1 MTYQKRFGIDGS
13 RRWRGRRQPT
23 RERCKAMY
31 GREGEEKKRQRHMRP
46 ALTPGSIATEAAA
59 PLAFPYVNPLDSFSK
74 GAHKSHVGECA
85 LFQSGNTLPFVEIIR
100 WFTRGKEDCLKLCV
114 NWLYRPTDIK
124 LAKDILLDN
133 FPNEVLYSFHKDAIT
148 AASLLHPCKVA
159 FLEKGVEL
167 PSWISSFLCRRVYDI
182 ANKRLWWL
190 TDQEYINKHQEE
202 VDKLLNKTRLEMHAA
217 VQSGSQKSQSTSAS
231 TLELKSGSDRV
242 QNSDTSFPS
251 QAKGKKR
258 LGDQGE
264 ELVKGDQDMGA
275 VKRDQG
281 TELIN
286 QQHPAKLDDGDY
298 VYFEFDNMKAE
309 IAKITEKG
317 GLISYEGVEKLVNLM
332 QLGRTKKKVDLAGR
346 IILADVIAATDKYD
360 CLDKFVQLMGVSVLD
375 DWLQEVHKGKP
386 SDGRRH
392 RDSDKVVEDF
402 LLSLLQA
409 LDKLPVNLNAL
420 QTCNIGKSVNNL
432 RTHKNLEIQKKA
444 RSLVDTWKKRVNA
457 EISKTNDAKSVG
469 SGRPVSCSVKP
480 CSSDVSHSGNKRSGS
495 TNVAA
500 KMHSTQPSACRALS
514 NKYGAPD
521 SPKKEN
527 FPASIVVSLKDSH
540 CKTVEEK
547 SSGSSQSQ
555 NNSDQAKTMASS
567 WKQEVRSSTAG
578 STTTSKLAGGSYH
591 HRRSSNA
598 LLGTSIA
605 ACQRENHL
613 GRSGSVNKVMTLEK
627 ASQRGQTSERPTD
640 VPVDDHGNTNS
651 LIVRLPTHGWS
662 HRRSASGDSFED
674 PLVMS
679 SRSSSPGIPDKQH
692 HNNHKRQKND
702 VSQSH
707 IATDAN
713 TVPLQHNDV
722 KEDAGAEGVISPTDI
737 LDEEHGKFVGGSG
750 KVADTI
756 ITACLSSGNENV
768 VSLTRPRRR
777 NSCSSIHALIESC
790 AKYSEASTP
799 LAVRDDMGMNLPATV
814 AAGEISKS
822 DLISSTDS
830 LGTSPVAEVPS
841 NGNGESKLGSSCDD
855 NMAKRN
861 IQYDEAADANSE
873 KEGKSIGSVLAM
885 EPLQQVNTN
894 FTSNSSNAIRLQDNK
909 LTNDPM
915 TQSTVSCMSS
925 HKIVDSCMK
934 VEVKI
939 GEERIYKCISSS
951 KPAEVEECDAD
962 GAFLLKDKR
971 MTGGQVSDIY
981 TDGKPNSTSSSMDE
995 NKFLECECEKI
1006 GDGSICTSDIK
1017 IGYRCDLDIS
1027 ASGRNLEKLHVEKK
1041 TSSIVVKEVSG
1052 GTNSIDQQQALSSDA
1067 VDESVNAVVLLAADN
1082 VPSPKAADESRNRK
1096 LGNSGINHL
1105 ESGHEGNEP
1114 NCIPVSSIV
1123 EPVGSTVVSLVT
1135 AQIVGNLKEAH
1146 ENCPLGSASQEPPST
1161 LGTEETEHSAKSI
1174 SSKISAF
1181 DSDGRK
1187 ALASSAEPCSVI
1199 ASAELDVAT
1208 KLEFDLNEDLPADD
1222 ENDGQPAVSAAAS
1235 SSTVH
1240 LPNLSSS
1247 ANFMS
1252 NCLPTSSITVSAPA
1266 KGPFVPPESL
1276 LKTKGELGWKGS
1288 AATSAF
1294 RPAEPLKTLEMTPND
1309 SDVSSFDG
1317 AGKLGQPPLGIDLNI
1332 ADERVAKDMASQTW
1346 PLSVESGQ
1354 FLASTS
1360 CRLEMPLLPGRPAS
1374 EANMLRNFDL
1384 NDRPSPSEVG
1394 VEPVQRNQ
1402 QARDVPFLA
1411 PVTDHRTSNSVS
1423 SWFHPNSYP
1432 AVAVPSFLYDRREQS
1447 NQIVGALGSRRILGS
1462 VIGGGNLGNDI
1473 YRGPVLSSSPAMA
1486 CSPAAAFSY
1495 GSFPLASSFPI
1506 ASTSFRDTSTQ
1517 CVDLSSGGGSCFPTF
1532 PSMPLGPSSGTSSHY
1547 PRPYL
1552 ISFPE
1557 GRTASVSDNSLIW
1570 SRQVLDLNTGSG
1582 SGKMEGKGERL
1593 PSASKPLLA
1602 ATSQAFME
1610 EQTRMC
1616 GLSGVGSK
1624 RKEPEGSW
1632 DVDRSA
1638 KQYSR

>member
-317 GLISYEGVEKLVNLM
+317 GLISYEGVEKL
-332 QLGRTKKKVDLAGR
+332 
-346 IILADVIAATDKYD
+346 
-360 CLDKFVQLMGVSVLD
+360 
-375 DWLQEVHKGKP
+375 
-386 SDGRRH
+386 
-392 RDSDKVVEDF
+392 
-402 LLSLLQA
+402 A

-722 KEDAGAEGVISPTDI
+722 KEDAGAE
-737 LDEEHGKFVGGSG
+737 
-750 KVADTI
+750 
-756 ITACLSSGNENV
+756 
-768 VSLTRPRRR
+768 
-777 NSCSSIHALIESC
+777 ESC

-885 EPLQQVNTN
+885 EPL
-894 FTSNSSNAIRLQDNK
+894 
-909 LTNDPM
+909 
-915 TQSTVSCMSS
+915 
-925 HKIVDSCMK
+925 
-934 VEVKI
+934 
-939 GEERIYKCISSS
+939 
-951 KPAEVEECDAD
+951 
-962 GAFLLKDKR
+962 
-971 MTGGQVSDIY
+971 
-981 TDGKPNSTSSSMDE
+981 
-995 NKFLECECEKI
+995 
-1006 GDGSICTSDIK
+1006 
-1017 IGYRCDLDIS
+1017 
-1027 ASGRNLEKLHVEKK
+1027 
-1041 TSSIVVKEVSG
+1041 
-1052 GTNSIDQQQALSSDA
+1052 QQQALSSDA

-1235 SSTVH
+1235 SST
-1240 LPNLSSS
+1240 
-1247 ANFMS
+1247 
-1252 NCLPTSSITVSAPA
+1252 
-1266 KGPFVPPESL
+1266 
-1276 LKTKGELGWKGS
+1276 TKGELGWKGS

-1411 PVTDHRTSNSVS
+1411 PVTDHRTK
-1423 SWFHPNSYP
+1423 
-1432 AVAVPSFLYDRREQS
+1432 
-1447 NQIVGALGSRRILGS
+1447 
-1462 VIGGGNLGNDI
+1462 
-1473 YRGPVLSSSPAMA
+1473 
-1486 CSPAAAFSY
+1486 
-1495 GSFPLASSFPI
+1495 
-1506 ASTSFRDTSTQ
+1506 
-1517 CVDLSSGGGSCFPTF
+1517 
-1532 PSMPLGPSSGTSSHY
+1532 
-1547 PRPYL
+1547 
-1552 ISFPE
+1552 

>member
-1 MTYQKRFGIDGS
+1 MVPAGGGVGDNQIGKDARLCMGGKVRRRNGS
-13 RRWRGRRQPT
+13 GT
-23 RERCKAMY
+23 C
-31 GREGEEKKRQRHMRP
+31 
-46 ALTPGSIATEAAA
+46 GSIAAD
-59 PLAFPYVNPLDSFSK
+59 PLAFPSLNPLDSFSK
-74 GAHKSHVGECA
+74 
-85 LFQSGNTLPFVEIIR
+85 
-100 WFTRGKEDCLKLCV
+100 
-114 NWLYRPTDIK
+114 
-124 LAKDILLDN
+124 
-133 FPNEVLYSFHKDAIT
+133 
-148 AASLLHPCKVA
+148 
-159 FLEKGVEL
+159 
-167 PSWISSFLCRRVYDI
+167 
-182 ANKRLWWL
+182 
-190 TDQEYINKHQEE
+190 KHQEE

-217 VQSGSQKSQSTSAS
+217 VQSGLQKSQSTSAS
-231 TLELKSGSDRV
+231 TLQLKSGSDRV
-242 QNSDTSFPS
+242 QNSDTSFLS
-251 QAKGKKR
+251 QAKEKKR

-264 ELVKGDQDMGA
+264 ELVKGDQVTGA

-298 VYFEFDNMKAE
+298 VNFEFDNMKAE

-332 QLGRTKKKVDLAGR
+332 QRARTKKKIDLAGR
-346 IILADVIAATDKYD
+346 IMLADVIEPTDKYD
-360 CLDKFVQLMGVSVLD
+360 CLDKFVQLMGVTVLD

-386 SDGRRH
+386 SDGRTH
-392 RDSDKVVEDF
+392 IDSDKVVEDF
-402 LLSLLQA
+402 LLSLLRA
-409 LDKLPVNLNAL
+409 LDKLPVNLSAL

-469 SGRPVSCSVKP
+469 SGQSVSCSVKP
-480 CSSDVSHSGNKRSGS
+480 CSYDVSHSGNKRSGS

-521 SPKKEN
+521 STKKET
-527 FPASIVVSLKDSH
+527 FSASIVVSLKDPH

-547 SSGSSQSQ
+547 SSDSSQSQ

-567 WKQEVRSSTAG
+567 WKEEARSSTAG
-578 STTTSKLAGGSYH
+578 STTTSKLAGDSYH
-591 HRRSSNA
+591 HRRSSNG

-605 ACQRENHL
+605 ACQRENHS
-613 GRSGSVNKVMTLEK
+613 GRSGSVNRVMTLEK
-627 ASQRGQTSERPTD
+627 ASQCGQTSERPTD

-651 LIVRLPTHGWS
+651 LIVRLPNHGRS
-662 HRRSASGDSFED
+662 HRHSASGDSFKD

-692 HNNHKRQKND
+692 HNNRKRQKND

-707 IATDAN
+707 VATDAN
-713 TVPLQHNDV
+713 TEPLQCNDV

-737 LDEEHGKFVGGSG
+737 LDEEHGKFVDGSG

-777 NSCSSIHALIESC
+777 KSCSSIHALIESC

-799 LAVRDDMGMNLPATV
+799 LAIRDDMGMNLPATV

-830 LGTSPVAEVPS
+830 LGTSPVAEDPS
-841 NGNGESKLGSSCDD
+841 NGNGESMLGLSCDD
-855 NMAKRN
+855 NMVKRN

-873 KEGKSIGSVLAM
+873 KQGKSVGSVLAM
-885 EPLQQVNTN
+885 EPLQQENTN
-894 FTSNSSNAIRLQDNK
+894 FTSNSSNAIQLQDNK

-915 TQSTVSCMSS
+915 TQSTISCMSS

-934 VEVKI
+934 VEVNI
-939 GEERIYKCISSS
+939 GEERIHKCISSS
-951 KPAEVEECDAD
+951 KPAEVECDAD
-962 GAFLLKDKR
+962 GAFPLKDKR

-1006 GDGSICTSDIK
+1006 GDGSICTSDVK
-1017 IGYRCDLDIS
+1017 ISYRCDLDIA
-1027 ASGRNLEKLHVEKK
+1027 ASSRNLETLHVEKK
-1041 TSSIVVKEVSG
+1041 TSSVVVKEVFG
-1052 GTNSIDQQQALSSDA
+1052 GTNSIDQQQALASDA
-1067 VDESVNAVVLLAADN
+1067 VDGSVNVVVLLATDN
-1082 VPSPKAADESRNRK
+1082 VPFPKAADESRNRK
-1096 LGNSGINHL
+1096 SGNSGISHL
-1105 ESGHEGNEP
+1105 ESGHEANEP
-1114 NCIPVSSIV
+1114 NSIPVSSIV

-1135 AQIVGNLKEAH
+1135 AQIVGSLKEAH

-1161 LGTEETEHSAKSI
+1161 LGTEDTENSAKSI
-1174 SSKISAF
+1174 GSKISAF

-1187 ALASSAEPCSVI
+1187 ALASSAEPCSLI
-1199 ASAELDVAT
+1199 ASAEPDVAS
-1208 KLEFDLNEDLPADD
+1208 KLEFDLNEGLPADD
-1222 ENDGQPAVSAAAS
+1222 DNDCQPAVSAAAAS
-1235 SSTVH
+1235 SSTIH
-1240 LPNLSSS
+1240 LSNLSSC

-1252 NCLPTSSITVSAPA
+1252 NCSPTSITVSAPA

-1276 LKTKGELGWKGS
+1276 LKTKGEPGWKGT

-1294 RPAEPLKTLEMTPND
+1294 RPAEPRKTLEMTPND
-1309 SDVSSFDG
+1309 SDVSSFYG
-1317 AGKLGQPPLGIDLNI
+1317 AGKQGQPPLGIDLNI
-1332 ADERVAKDMASQTW
+1332 ADERVTEDMVSQS
-1346 PLSVESGQ
+1346 SVQTAVPVLGTVTDDAPTRTVMGVYLDLNLVDDSMESGQ

-1360 CRLEMPLLPGRPAS
+1360 CRLEMPLLPVRPAT

-1384 NDRPSPSEVG
+1384 NERPSPNEVG
-1394 VEPVQRNQ
+1394 IEPVQRNQ
-1402 QARDVPFLA
+1402 QANSARDVPFLA
-1411 PVTDHRTSNSVS
+1411 PVTDHRTSNSAS

-1432 AVAVPSFLYDRREQS
+1432 AVAVPYFLYDRPEQS
-1447 NQIVGALGSRRILGS
+1447 NQIVGTLGSQRILGS
-1462 VIGGGNLGNDI
+1462 VIGGGNLGNDS

-1486 CSPAAAFSY
+1486 YSPAAAFSY

-1506 ASTSFRDTSTQ
+1506 ASTSFPDTSTQ
-1517 CVDLSSGGGSCFPTF
+1517 YVDLSSGGGSCFPTF
-1532 PSMPLGPSSGTSSHY
+1532 PSMLLGPSGATSSHY

-1557 GRTASVSDNSLIW
+1557 GSTASVSDNSLIR
-1570 SRQVLDLNTGSG
+1570 SSQVLDLNTGSG
-1582 SGKMEGKGERL
+1582 SEKMEGKGERL
-1593 PSASKPLLA
+1593 ASASKQLLA

-1610 EQTRMC
+1610 EQTRMY
-1616 GLSGVGSK
+1616 GLPGVGSK

-1632 DVDRSA
+1632 DGDRSA
-1638 KQYSR
+1638 KHLRK

>member
-1 MTYQKRFGIDGS
+1 MFLHFPSSSRCLRLLEWPSLKRFGIDGS

-317 GLISYEGVEKLVNLM
+317 GLISYEGVEKL
-332 QLGRTKKKVDLAGR
+332 
-346 IILADVIAATDKYD
+346 
-360 CLDKFVQLMGVSVLD
+360 
-375 DWLQEVHKGKP
+375 
-386 SDGRRH
+386 
-392 RDSDKVVEDF
+392 
-402 LLSLLQA
+402 A

-722 KEDAGAEGVISPTDI
+722 KEDAGAE
-737 LDEEHGKFVGGSG
+737 
-750 KVADTI
+750 
-756 ITACLSSGNENV
+756 
-768 VSLTRPRRR
+768 
-777 NSCSSIHALIESC
+777 ESC

-885 EPLQQVNTN
+885 EPL
-894 FTSNSSNAIRLQDNK
+894 
-909 LTNDPM
+909 
-915 TQSTVSCMSS
+915 
-925 HKIVDSCMK
+925 
-934 VEVKI
+934 
-939 GEERIYKCISSS
+939 
-951 KPAEVEECDAD
+951 
-962 GAFLLKDKR
+962 
-971 MTGGQVSDIY
+971 
-981 TDGKPNSTSSSMDE
+981 
-995 NKFLECECEKI
+995 
-1006 GDGSICTSDIK
+1006 
-1017 IGYRCDLDIS
+1017 
-1027 ASGRNLEKLHVEKK
+1027 
-1041 TSSIVVKEVSG
+1041 
-1052 GTNSIDQQQALSSDA
+1052 QQQALSSDA

-1235 SSTVH
+1235 SST
-1240 LPNLSSS
+1240 
-1247 ANFMS
+1247 
-1252 NCLPTSSITVSAPA
+1252 
-1266 KGPFVPPESL
+1266 
-1276 LKTKGELGWKGS
+1276 TKGELGWKGS

-1411 PVTDHRTSNSVS
+1411 PVTDHRTK
-1423 SWFHPNSYP
+1423 
-1432 AVAVPSFLYDRREQS
+1432 
-1447 NQIVGALGSRRILGS
+1447 
-1462 VIGGGNLGNDI
+1462 
-1473 YRGPVLSSSPAMA
+1473 
-1486 CSPAAAFSY
+1486 
-1495 GSFPLASSFPI
+1495 
-1506 ASTSFRDTSTQ
+1506 
-1517 CVDLSSGGGSCFPTF
+1517 
-1532 PSMPLGPSSGTSSHY
+1532 
-1547 PRPYL
+1547 
-1552 ISFPE
+1552 

>member
-1 MTYQKRFGIDGS
+1 
-13 RRWRGRRQPT
+13 
-23 RERCKAMY
+23 MY

-74 GAHKSHVGECA
+74 
-85 LFQSGNTLPFVEIIR
+85 
-100 WFTRGKEDCLKLCV
+100 
-114 NWLYRPTDIK
+114 
-124 LAKDILLDN
+124 
-133 FPNEVLYSFHKDAIT
+133 
-148 AASLLHPCKVA
+148 
-159 FLEKGVEL
+159 
-167 PSWISSFLCRRVYDI
+167 
-182 ANKRLWWL
+182 
-190 TDQEYINKHQEE
+190 KHQEE

-392 RDSDKVVEDF
+392 RDNDKVVEDF

-662 HRRSASGDSFED
+662 HRHSASGDSFED

-799 LAVRDDMGMNLPATV
+799 LAVRDDMGMDLPATV

-894 FTSNSSNAIRLQDNK
+894 FTSNSSNAIQLQDNK

-1067 VDESVNAVVLLAADN
+1067 VYESVNAVVLLAADN

-1187 ALASSAEPCSVI
+1187 ALASSAEPCSLI

-1240 LPNLSSS
+1240 LPNLSST

-1252 NCLPTSSITVSAPA
+1252 NCLPTSITVSAPA

-1332 ADERVAKDMASQTW
+1332 ADERVAKDMASQSSVQTAV
-1346 PLSVESGQ
+1346 PLLGTVADDAPRRTVMGVDLDLNLVYDSMESGQ

-1360 CRLEMPLLPGRPAS
+1360 CRLEMPILPGRPAS

-1447 NQIVGALGSRRILGS
+1447 NQIVGALGSQRILGS

-1638 KQYSR
+1638 KQYSRK

>member
-722 KEDAGAEGVISPTDI
+722 KEDAGAE
-737 LDEEHGKFVGGSG
+737 
-750 KVADTI
+750 
-756 ITACLSSGNENV
+756 
-768 VSLTRPRRR
+768 
-777 NSCSSIHALIESC
+777 ESC

-885 EPLQQVNTN
+885 EPL
-894 FTSNSSNAIRLQDNK
+894 
-909 LTNDPM
+909 
-915 TQSTVSCMSS
+915 
-925 HKIVDSCMK
+925 
-934 VEVKI
+934 
-939 GEERIYKCISSS
+939 
-951 KPAEVEECDAD
+951 
-962 GAFLLKDKR
+962 
-971 MTGGQVSDIY
+971 
-981 TDGKPNSTSSSMDE
+981 
-995 NKFLECECEKI
+995 
-1006 GDGSICTSDIK
+1006 
-1017 IGYRCDLDIS
+1017 
-1027 ASGRNLEKLHVEKK
+1027 
-1041 TSSIVVKEVSG
+1041 
-1052 GTNSIDQQQALSSDA
+1052 QQQALSSDA

-1235 SSTVH
+1235 SST
-1240 LPNLSSS
+1240 
-1247 ANFMS
+1247 
-1252 NCLPTSSITVSAPA
+1252 
-1266 KGPFVPPESL
+1266 
-1276 LKTKGELGWKGS
+1276 TKGELGWKGS

-1411 PVTDHRTSNSVS
+1411 PVTDHRTS
-1423 SWFHPNSYP
+1423 
-1432 AVAVPSFLYDRREQS
+1432 
-1447 NQIVGALGSRRILGS
+1447 
-1462 VIGGGNLGNDI
+1462 
-1473 YRGPVLSSSPAMA
+1473 
-1486 CSPAAAFSY
+1486 
-1495 GSFPLASSFPI
+1495 
-1506 ASTSFRDTSTQ
+1506 
-1517 CVDLSSGGGSCFPTF
+1517 
-1532 PSMPLGPSSGTSSHY
+1532 
-1547 PRPYL
+1547 
-1552 ISFPE
+1552 
-1557 GRTASVSDNSLIW
+1557 
-1570 SRQVLDLNTGSG
+1570 SG